1 MGAGEGADRPHI
13 GVGVHHA
20 RLHQGGAHQIG
31 ALGDAGRSEAVAG
44 PGEGVRAD
52 GDAGRGVRHRHGG
65 EDLHGAVP
73 AGVSRRR
80 ATADTGANT
89 RSRGPGRPPLRCQ
102 RTRRSPR
109 ASWPANSMVAVPS
122 STTTTTSGA
131 RVMVSSSCTYRENG
145 SPRTT
150 RRARRRGHGEAAYGA
165 QRGARAPARLLPAD
179 VVPLLAGQLRHA
191 AELAAG
197 HRVDRGQHHEGESR
211 AGRVGVRPLQHV
223 EQLDRTLHEGERAGA
238 GAAGAGAH
246 RRTTVPVV
254 GVGEGGS
261 DRHGLAGGRGDLRL
275 GDHAGDPAQLLH
287 RAELGLVDLLHAVA
301 EGGLDGA
308 DVADQ
313 TLQALRL
320 DGGCL
325 VGAPHGAVEG
335 DVALDEAGAEGDRAA
350 RVVWRP
356 VSWPE

>member
-73 AGVSRRR
+73 AGVSKRR

-122 STTTTTSGA
+122 STTTTSGA

-150 RRARRRGHGEAAYGA
+150 RRARRRGTARPPMVRSGA
-165 QRGARAPARLLPAD
+165 LAPPRASSQRTSCPS
-179 VVPLLAGQLRHA
+179 
-191 AELAAG
+191 
-197 HRVDRGQHHEGESR
+197 SR
-211 AGRVGVRPLQHV
+211 ASSAIRRSWPRVIGSTGDSTTRASPAPGAWACAHSSTLSSWTGLSTKASVRGPVRVARGLIDVRPF
-223 EQLDRTLHEGERAGA
+223 
-238 GAAGAGAH
+238 
-246 RRTTVPVV
+246 P
-254 GVGEGGS
+254 S
-261 DRHGLAGGRGDLRL
+261 
-275 GDHAGDPAQLLH
+275 
-287 RAELGLVDLLHAVA
+287 
-301 EGGLDGA
+301 
-308 DVADQ
+308 
-313 TLQALRL
+313 
-320 DGGCL
+320 
-325 VGAPHGAVEG
+325 
-335 DVALDEAGAEGDRAA
+335 
-350 RVVWRP
+350 
-356 VSWPE
+356 